1 LHRPSV
7 PEADG
12 WRHAPARWVAG
23 AFDFLLGGP
32 RVGGMLADRL
42 SAWAR
47 RPRPSDVRRHAEV
60 RYVVMDSETSGL
72 DLARDHLIALGA
84 IAIERGRVALGD
96 AFAAVLRQDA
106 ASAHANILIHGIGGT
121 AQRGGREPP
130 EALIAFL
137 EYAGKDPLVAWRA
150 DFDRTVLVRACREIL
165 GIDPRLVF
173 IDLAWLLP
181 ALFRGTSCDSLD
193 DWLAH
198 FGIDAGARHD
208 AVGDAWA
215 TAQLALVAFDAAGRA
230 GMRTPR
236 DLVAMQK
243 AQAWLGTR
251 R

>member
-1 LHRPSV
+1 MPD
-7 PEADG
+7 ADR
-12 WRHAPARWVAG
+12 WRDAPRRWLAG

-32 RVGGMLADRL
+32 RVGGALADRL

-47 RPRPSDVRRHAEV
+47 RPRPADGRRHADV

-84 IAIERGRVALGD
+84 VAIERGRVAIGD
-96 AFAAVLRQDA
+96 AFVAVLRQHA
-106 ASAHANILIHGIGGT
+106 ASAETNILIHGIGGT
-121 AQRGGREPP
+121 AQRGGRDPA

-150 DFDRTVLVRACREIL
+150 DFDRAVLVRACREIL
-165 GIDPRLVF
+165 GIDPRLRW

-181 ALFRGTSCDSLD
+181 ALFRGTPCDSLD
-193 DWLAH
+193 EWLVH
-198 FGIDAGARHD
+198 FGIDAAARHD
-208 AVGDAWA
+208 AIGDAWA
-215 TAQLALVAFDAAGRA
+215 TAQLALVAFDAAARA
-230 GMRTPR
+230 GMKTPG